1 MSAFRVSK
9 ELYFSLPTIDAKLQ
23 VNLQATAYASVEHRI
38 LLQIWQTARPDQPEV
53 AYLRRSDDNGL
64 TWSVSHELFQAAASE
79 SDQELGLDAG
89 RLRQGNYLF
98 FLDRETDALILAYWR
113 AVYEMGDT
121 GWDAQANKSMFVQ
134 VSRDAGETWSDARQ
148 IVCLGNQYDA
158 AHWAPEIDL
167 GRIGGMMAG
176 IPAMIKTRSGKL
188 LLPFQV
194 GATGRVLKQGIMAG
208 NWIGNDSSLDWE
220 VSDYV
225 EEPPERSR
233 RGCFAGTLAELPDG
247 RILMILRGDS
257 RGTQYGGDIK
267 RMTLSEDEGRTWTQP
282 RPITYEDGTTL
293 WSVSSNPRLVT
304 CERTGRLF
312 LVTHIVDRPL
322 LGQPRRPL
330 CIAEVDRAKVCVLRD
345 SVTVVCDRGPNDVEG
360 AYFEPR
366 GIYQDRETGN
376 LVLFVGSH
384 NEPGTTKVF
393 RCQIQLP
400 N

>member
-9 ELYFSLPTIDAKLQ
+9 ELYFSIPTIDAKLQ

-89 RLRQGNYLF
+89 QLRQGNYLF
-98 FLDRETDALILAYWR
+98 FLDSEMDALILAYWR
-113 AVYEMGDT
+113 AVYEKGDT

-134 VSRDAGETWSDARQ
+134 FSRDAGEIWSDAMQ
-148 IVCLGNQYDA
+148 IVCPGNRFDT

-194 GATGRVLKQGIMAG
+194 GATGRVLKQGVMAG
-208 NWIGNDSSLDWE
+208 NWIDNGSSLDWE
-220 VSDYV
+220 VGDYV

-233 RGCFAGTLAELPDG
+233 RGCFRRNPG
-247 RILMILRGDS
+247 RASGQAHPHDS
-257 RGTQYGGDIK
+257 
-267 RMTLSEDEGRTWTQP
+267 EGRQP
-282 RPITYEDGTTL
+282 GHAI
-293 WSVSSNPRLVT
+293 
-304 CERTGRLF
+304 
-312 LVTHIVDRPL
+312 
-322 LGQPRRPL
+322 
-330 CIAEVDRAKVCVLRD
+330 
-345 SVTVVCDRGPNDVEG
+345 
-360 AYFEPR
+360 
-366 GIYQDRETGN
+366 
-376 LVLFVGSH
+376 
-384 NEPGTTKVF
+384 
-393 RCQIQLP
+393 
-400 N
+400 